1 MSYVH
6 GNSTFTVIDMS
17 YAAVAVFQ
25 QNDKQWYC
33 ETPNQSKAGVHNLRV
48 LRTIREEW
56 SQLFVN
62 SLHAPSVYSSPYQI
76 CGLASWP

>member
-1 MSYVH
+1 MSHVH

-76 CGLASWP
+76 CGFASWP